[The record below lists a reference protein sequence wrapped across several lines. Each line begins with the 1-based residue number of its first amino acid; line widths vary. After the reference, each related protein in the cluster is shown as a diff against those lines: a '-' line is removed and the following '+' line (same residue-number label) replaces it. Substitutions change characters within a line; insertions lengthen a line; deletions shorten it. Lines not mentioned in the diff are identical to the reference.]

1 MPWFLENLP
10 KLCDAVRMAI
20 TNVAAVVCDGVAP
33 FELGVLCEAW
43 GIDRSATGGPTFDF
57 AVCAETP
64 GRVRT
69 SMGFALDVTAGLE
82 RVAEADLVTVP
93 AMPRDQPV
101 SPRVLGAVRA
111 AYDRGA
117 RILSVCSGAFLL
129 GEAGLLDGRECT
141 THWLYVD
148 ELQRRFPRARV
159 NCDVLYV
166 DEDPVITS
174 AGSAA
179 GLDAC
184 LHLIRKEFGAR
195 SANSVARRMVVPPQR
210 EGGQAQFV
218 QTPVSVPSGDTL
230 QPVLT
235 WMQQHLHE
243 EMTVSSL
250 AARAAMS
257 PRTFARRFRAE
268 TGTTPHQWVTAQRLL
283 LAEQLL
289 EESDTPIEVVAS
301 RSGFGNAA
309 TLRHHFTQARGT
321 TPLAYRRT
329 FSHA

>member
-1 MPWFLENLP
+1 MTI
-10 KLCDAVRMAI
+10 R
-20 TNVAAVVCDGVAP
+20 NVAAVVFDGVAP

-43 GIDRSATGGPTFDF
+43 GIDRTATGGPSFDF

-64 GRVRT
+64 GQVAT
-69 SMGFALDVTAGLE
+69 SMGFSLHVEAGLD
-82 RVAEADLVTVP
+82 RVAQADLVAVP

-101 SPRVLGAVRA
+101 PPAVTEVLRA
-111 AYDRGA
+111 ARERGA
-117 RILSVCSGAFLL
+117 RIMSVCTGAFVL

-141 THWLYVD
+141 THWMYVD
-148 ELQRRFPRARV
+148 ELQERFPQARV
-159 NCDVLYV
+159 NCGVLYV

-184 LHLIRKEFGAR
+184 LHLIRKEFGAKA
-195 SANSVARRMVVPPQR
+195 ANNVARRMVVPPQR

-218 QTPVSVPSGDTL
+218 QTPVSAPAAETL
-230 QPVLT
+230 EPVLT
-235 WMQQHLHE
+235 WMQEHLHE
-243 EMTVSSL
+243 EMSVGSL
-250 AARAAMS
+250 ARRAAMS

-289 EESDTPIEVVAS
+289 EESDASIDLVAS
-301 RSGFGNAA
+301 RTGFGNAA
-309 TLRHHFTQARGT
+309 TLRHHFSQARGT
-321 TPLAYRRT
+321 TPAAYRRT

>member
-1 MPWFLENLP
+1 MTI
-10 KLCDAVRMAI
+10 R
-20 TNVAAVVCDGVAP
+20 NVAAVVFDGVAP

-43 GIDRSATGGPTFDF
+43 GIDRSSTGGPSFDF

-64 GRVRT
+64 GTVRT
-69 SMGFALDVTAGLE
+69 SMGFALEVGDGLE
-82 RVAEADLVTVP
+82 RVAQADLVAVP
-93 AMPRDQPV
+93 AMPRDKPV
-101 SPRVLGAVRA
+101 PPAVVEVLQA
-111 AYDRGA
+111 AHARGA
-117 RILSVCSGAFLL
+117 RIMSVCTGAFVL

-148 ELQRRFPRARV
+148 ELQQRFPQARV
-159 NCDVLYV
+159 NCGVLYV
-166 DEDPVITS
+166 DEGPVITS

-184 LHLIRKEFGAR
+184 LHLIRKEYGAKA
-195 SANSVARRMVVPPQR
+195 ANNVARRMVVPPQR

-218 QTPVSVPSGDTL
+218 QTPVSAPSADTL
-230 QPVLT
+230 KPVLT
-235 WMQQHLHE
+235 WMQEHLHE
-243 EMTVSSL
+243 ELSVPSL
-250 AARAAMS
+250 ARRAAMS

-289 EESDTPIEVVAS
+289 EESSASIELVAS

-321 TPLAYRRT
+321 TPAAYRRT

>member
-1 MPWFLENLP
+1 
-10 KLCDAVRMAI
+10 MAI
-20 TNVAAVVCDGVAP
+20 SNVAALVCEGVAP
-33 FELGVLCEAW
+33 FELGVLCEVW
-43 GIDRSATGGPTFDF
+43 GIDRSASGGPTFDF

-69 SMGFALDVTAGLE
+69 SMGFGLDVEHGLD
-82 RVAEADLVTVP
+82 RVAAADLVTIP
-93 AMPRDQPV
+93 AMPRNEPTA
-101 SPRVLGAVRA
+101 PAVIEALRA
-111 AYDRGA
+111 AHDRGA
-117 RILSVCSGAFLL
+117 RILSVCSGAFIL

-141 THWLYVD
+141 THWMYVD

-159 NCDVLYV
+159 NCGVLYV

-179 GLDAC
+179 GVDAC
-184 LHLIRKEFGAR
+184 LYLIRKEFGAK
-195 SANSVARRMVVPPQR
+195 AVNVVARRMVVPPQR
-210 EGGQAQFV
+210 DGGQAQFV
-218 QTPVSVPSGDTL
+218 QTPVATPSGDTL

-235 WMQQHLHE
+235 WMQQHLDE
-243 EMTVSSL
+243 ELNVAAL
-250 AARAAMS
+250 ARRAAMS

-289 EESDTPIEVVAS
+289 EESEAPIDVVAS
-301 RSGFGNAA
+301 RTGFGNAA
-309 TLRHHFTQARGT
+309 TLRHHFAQARGT
-321 TPLAYRRT
+321 TPQAYRRT

>member
-1 MPWFLENLP
+1 MPRSLEKLP
-10 KLCDAVRMAI
+10 TLCHAGGMSIR
-20 TNVAAVVCDGVAP
+20 NVVAVVCEGVAP

-43 GIDRSATGGPTFDF
+43 GIDRRDTGGPAFDF
-57 AVCAETP
+57 AVCAERP
-64 GRVRT
+64 GRVGT
-69 SMGFALDVTAGLE
+69 SMGFALDVEHGLD
-82 RVAEADLVTVP
+82 RVAEADLVAVP
-93 AMPRDQPV
+93 AMPRDRPV
-101 SPRVLGAVRA
+101 PPAVLEVLRA

-117 RILSVCSGAFLL
+117 RIMSVCSGAFVL

-148 ELQRRFPRARV
+148 ELEQRFPKAHV
-159 NCDVLYV
+159 NCGVLYV
-166 DEDPVITS
+166 DADPIITS

-184 LHLIRKEFGAR
+184 LYLIRKEFGAKA
-195 SANSVARRMVVPPQR
+195 ANNVARRMVVPPQR

-218 QTPVSVPSGDTL
+218 QTPVSVPSADTL
-230 QPVLT
+230 KPVLA
-235 WMQQHLHE
+235 WMQEHLHE
-243 EMTVSSL
+243 ELNVTSL
-250 AARAAMS
+250 ARRAAMS

-289 EESDTPIEVVAS
+289 EESDASIDLVAS

-309 TLRHHFTQARGT
+309 TLRHHFAQARGT
-321 TPLAYRRT
+321 TPVAYRRT
-329 FSHA
+329 FSQA

>member
-1 MPWFLENLP
+1 MTLH
-10 KLCDAVRMAI
+10 
-20 TNVAAVVCDGVAP
+20 NVAVVVSPGVAP

-43 GIDRSATGGPTFDF
+43 GVDRSDTGGPSFEF
-57 AVCAETP
+57 AVCAERP
-64 GRVRT
+64 GRVQT
-69 SMGFALDVTAGLE
+69 SMGFGLDVDAGLD

-93 AMPRDQPV
+93 AMPRNEPV
-101 SPRVLGAVRA
+101 SPALIDALRA

-117 RILSVCSGAFLL
+117 RILSVCSGAFML

-148 ELQRRFPRARV
+148 ELEARFPKARV
-159 NCDVLYV
+159 NCGVLYV
-166 DEDPVITS
+166 DEDPIITS

-184 LHLIRKEFGAR
+184 LHLIRKEFGAKA
-195 SANSVARRMVVPPQR
+195 ANNVARRMVVPPQR
-210 EGGQAQFV
+210 DGGQAQFV
-218 QTPVSVPSGDTL
+218 QTPVAAPSGDTL

-235 WMQQHLHE
+235 WMQEHLDE
-243 EMTVSSL
+243 EMSVAAL
-250 AARAAMS
+250 ARRAAMS

-289 EESDTPIEVVAS
+289 EESDAPIDVVAS
-301 RSGFGNAA
+301 RTGFGNAA
-309 TLRHHFTQARGT
+309 TLRHHFAQARGT
-321 TPLAYRRT
+321 TPQAYRRT
-329 FSHA
+329 FAHA